1 MENVVVFI
9 VAFLFVAL
17 AVLMLF
23 GKIDF
28 MLAKYKL
35 AFREGRLKHVKIR
48 EYDKK
53 ARPVIAVLF
62 FLVALMV
69 VLFFLFPDVADKLTI
84 VVLAVIMPFVLLLEL
99 KYRKK

>member
-62 FLVALMV
+62 FLVALLL
-69 VLFFLFPDVADKLTI
+69 VLSFLYPSVADKQAI
-84 VVLAVIMPFVLLLEL
+84 VVLAVVVPFTLVLEF
-99 KYRKK
+99 KFRK

>member
-62 FLVALMV
+62 FLVALLL
-69 VLFFLFPDVADKLTI
+69 VLSFLYPSVADKLAI
-84 VVLAVIMPFVLLLEL
+84 VVLAVVVPFTLVLEF
-99 KYRKK
+99 KFRK

>member
-1 MENVVVFI
+1 MEKIVVFL
-9 VAFLFVAL
+9 VAFVLVVIAL
-17 AVLMLF
+17 LMFL
-23 GKIDF
+23 GKMDF
-28 MLAKYKL
+28 MLAKYRLTLRDGKL
-35 AFREGRLKHVKIR
+35 RYVKTR

-69 VLFFLFPDVADKLTI
+69 VLFFLFPDVADKLAI